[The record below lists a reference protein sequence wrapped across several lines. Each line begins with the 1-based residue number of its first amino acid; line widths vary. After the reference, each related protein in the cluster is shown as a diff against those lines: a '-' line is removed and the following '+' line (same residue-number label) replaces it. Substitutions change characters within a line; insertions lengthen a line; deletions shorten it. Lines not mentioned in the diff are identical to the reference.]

1 LVATLACAQGAGAAG
16 LPTVSSGER
25 PGPPL
30 LYAPPPT
37 APELSVQ
44 APFAAKPLL
53 VSGTDAVRNGEY
65 LYQDYLFDDHGAN
78 TAGGLGS
85 QPPGTSTFSP
95 SAGDVTYP
103 TAARFANNAADIV
116 ELRVTRTTDAVVY
129 RVTLGA
135 VLDDDTTVVGIG
147 INTDAAGATQVEWP
161 RGAGISS
168 PGLEHFV
175 TAWGTGGQVSDLSG
189 EPATTGLPAGAV
201 TIDQATNQMTI
212 RVPRATMEPGASTWR
227 LVAGA
232 GLFTGDTTA
241 AGDAWKD
248 AQRGSPTED
257 TPGSGSQL
265 REAPGVMNLAFR
277 FDEPQGMAP
286 GRSFDTVPGP
296 GNFYEEKQ
304 AVALAGETSGDFHAD
319 VNFAELASGATKDLH
334 APGAQQARIFASGQS
349 LPEGVRDEFPQF
361 GGRLQPYAIRV
372 PPGLDRSKPAGLTF
386 SLHSLEGTYTQYA
399 VFSPT
404 QLTQFGDERQNL
416 VVTTLGRGPD
426 GWYTGE
432 AEADFFEV
440 WRDVAANFSLDP
452 DRVYPTGYSMGGY
465 GTYKLGLQYPDL
477 FARAFTTVGPPG
489 LGIWPVVAP
498 PLPGGQVTLTTPL
511 LGNVR
516 WIPYMNWVGL
526 EDDLVPYPGPT
537 AQQNRF
543 DQLGLRSELWTFQ
556 AEHFTLAI
564 QDRWNAAR
572 DFLGAARKQGDPSRV
587 VYGFFPEGDKPE
599 LGLVPLGEEA
609 VDHAAGITL
618 LARGAEKVPGRVP
631 PILDR
636 EGEVL
641 RLEGPQL
648 AAQPELVESVLLG
661 CRPGVGHQVV
671 LEADPVHVRDP
682 AHVAQQRGGEGYLS
696 ARQRRRHHRPD
707 TQTGRP
713 DRCERSREQVR
724 VLQSELVGAV
734 PAHRVAGGIDA
745 VGVQREVC
753 GHVAPDL
760 EEICLGLA
768 RVPAVGTAAERRHH
782 QVLALVP
789 ELRQL
794 GGREHRV
801 LGVGAL
807 ERVQGEGEARGLAA
821 IQSWRN
827 ANCVWLKPAA
837 ELRELVPDALRKR
850 LPGGEDPRLLGAR
863 GVQILGRARCQLR
876 EVHIGMEVAGGLA
889 GQCHSLLLLVEV
901 PGTGNCV
908 EAAPGGHALRFVE
921 AEREVH
927 HAGRFAKL
935 GSRAGCVLG
944 WRAAL
949 RVLPGVAR
957 SRGVTCEQT
966 RAGHQPPG
974 ARARLHRGAW
984 HSDRH
989 LVGGLVDCH
998 RARGQARGGWL
1009 ARQVADLAAGAPGR
1023 HEVLQPRRR
1032 DARTPGPFDL
1042 RRARRVGVDPDAHNC
1057 GVVVEHR
1064 TEGHPVD
1071 HGVRRARHSQFHDV
1085 RRVVGEASRRGIGH
1099 VAGARGEGAR
1109 TRRLG
1114 AQAPGRVRAVVV
1126 EEVVLVQVLAVS
1138 HRVGAGDE
1146 QRLGREGRLHR
1157 ELRRGGRRGVE
1168 QRRSRPFARADRGQ
1182 PGGAC
1187 PLCTRERR
1195 HQRRAS
1201 PRDPP
1206 PHAQQPTARARPAP
1220 QED

>member
-1 LVATLACAQGAGAAG
+1 MATLACAQGAGAAG

-572 DFLGAARKQGDPSRV
+572 DFLGAARKHGDPSRV

-599 LGLVPLGEEA
+599 LGLRH
-609 VDHAAGITL
+609 DHAYWVSGLRARVATGDPATNPARADVDARSLAFGEGDPTTAPVVRAEPGPPSPAAVRGTAWTGIPKRAAENTL
-618 LARGAEKVPGRVP
+618 ELDLKNVSAATIDGPRAR
-631 PILDR
+631 LDGDR
-636 EGEVL
+636 VL
-641 RLEGPQL
+641 RVKVASDGSGTARLNL
-648 AAQPELVESVLLG
+648 DL
-661 CRPGVGHQVV
+661 
-671 LEADPVHVRDP
+671 P
-682 AHVAQQRGGEGYLS
+682 A
-696 ARQRRRHHRPD
+696 
-707 TQTGRP
+707 
-713 DRCERSREQVR
+713 
-724 VLQSELVGAV
+724 GAV
-734 PAHRVAGGIDA
+734 V
-745 VGVQREVC
+745 
-753 GHVAPDL
+753 
-760 EEICLGLA
+760 
-768 RVPAVGTAAERRHH
+768 
-782 QVLALVP
+782 
-789 ELRQL
+789 
-794 GGREHRV
+794 
-801 LGVGAL
+801 
-807 ERVQGEGEARGLAA
+807 
-821 IQSWRN
+821 
-827 ANCVWLKPAA
+827 
-837 ELRELVPDALRKR
+837 
-850 LPGGEDPRLLGAR
+850 
-863 GVQILGRARCQLR
+863 
-876 EVHIGMEVAGGLA
+876 
-889 GQCHSLLLLVEV
+889 
-901 PGTGNCV
+901 
-908 EAAPGGHALRFVE
+908 
-921 AEREVH
+921 ERESGPAPV
-927 HAGRFAKL
+927 AA
-935 GSRAGCVLG
+935 
-944 WRAAL
+944 RAA
-949 RVLPGVAR
+949 
-957 SRGVTCEQT
+957 
-966 RAGHQPPG
+966 
-974 ARARLHRGAW
+974 ARARAAQAPAPEVDLDRQGATFSLSSGTRTYVIRPVAASEPDVRAGGPPDDESPDDDSPAED
-984 HSDRH
+984 SDETAGSGPGSGS
-989 LVGGLVDCH
+989 LPFTGLGLLLIALTGLVL
-998 RARGQARGGWL
+998 AGG
-1009 ARQVADLAAGAPGR
+1009 GR
-1023 HEVLQPRRR
+1023 L
-1032 DARTPGPFDL
+1032 L
-1042 RRARRVGVDPDAHNC
+1042 RRRVG
-1057 GVVVEHR
+1057 
-1064 TEGHPVD
+1064 
-1071 HGVRRARHSQFHDV
+1071 
-1085 RRVVGEASRRGIGH
+1085 
-1099 VAGARGEGAR
+1099 
-1109 TRRLG
+1109 
-1114 AQAPGRVRAVVV
+1114 
-1126 EEVVLVQVLAVS
+1126 
-1138 HRVGAGDE
+1138 
-1146 QRLGREGRLHR
+1146 
-1157 ELRRGGRRGVE
+1157 
-1168 QRRSRPFARADRGQ
+1168 
-1182 PGGAC
+1182 
-1187 PLCTRERR
+1187 
-1195 HQRRAS
+1195 
-1201 PRDPP
+1201 
-1206 PHAQQPTARARPAP
+1206 
-1220 QED
+1220 